1 MDEINIRLSP
11 DYICHRDNP
20 VVIIEGY
27 KEFYYRSKTKGH
39 HEFYSARYRKDGEIY
54 NQLMSSC
61 DKIAEEVRSMV
72 MEKLI

>member
-27 KEFYYRSKTKGH
+27 KEFYYRSKTKRP
-39 HEFYSARYRKDGEIY
+39 S
-54 NQLMSSC
+54 
-61 DKIAEEVRSMV
+61 
-72 MEKLI
+72 